1 MTRVDHTNHS
11 KISESATFKKLTWP
25 IIFIVDD
32 LSWWCLIHFIKIFLM
47 ILIVSLSEFQNI
59 FIIFFFIYFF
69 ILFLF
74 FNCKLRWTFY
84 NLKESRVTHVILFFF
99 FFVRVKKTSYFLAS
113 IFFLYFPIIRLGS
126 KFYYLRLIEIV
137 VLNEFWTEIF
147 PSLPKEFIY
156 HHN

>member
-1 MTRVDHTNHS
+1 ML
-11 KISESATFKKLTWP
+11 F
-25 IIFIVDD
+25 
-32 LSWWCLIHFIKIFLM
+32 
-47 ILIVSLSEFQNI
+47 SLS
-59 FIIFFFIYFF
+59 FFFTM
-69 ILFLF
+69 L
-74 FNCKLRWTFY
+74 
-84 NLKESRVTHVILFFF
+84 ES
-99 FFVRVKKTSYFLAS
+99 KKNSYFLAS